1 MGELY
6 YSSEVYE
13 KVAHETPPF
22 VCFYTM
28 VDILPDFS
36 VEFVINYFFPEDY
49 GALCS
54 FPLLNFFCYRC
65 FLVSLQDCKE
75 CTHSL
80 KYE

>member
-28 VDILPDFS
+28 VDVLPDFS
-36 VEFVINYFFPEDY
+36 VEFVINYFFPEDH

-75 CTHSL
+75 
-80 KYE
+80 

>member
-1 MGELY
+1 MAPRIVTRMGELY

-28 VDILPDFS
+28 VDVLPDFS

-75 CTHSL
+75 
-80 KYE
+80 